1 MTRIPAFVAIAATAL
16 ILTACTAAPST
27 SDSGDSDAPD
37 TSSASGEM
45 FGCTQA
51 TLDYIEPLSYAN
63 AVPIDPS
70 TLEFPGGITIATVPD
85 CYVIDE
91 TDGYQRWGAFFTGD
105 GAQAF
110 AEIDTALT
118 DGGYVQ
124 SDDYGPNVWWTADG
138 TDGPTSAEHSVGG
151 GPQVIGGAD
160 VFWVTFN

>member
-1 MTRIPAFVAIAATAL
+1 MTRIPAYVAIAATAL
-16 ILTACTAAPST
+16 ILTACSPAST
-27 SDSGDSDAPD
+27 PTDAGDAEAPD

-51 TLDYIEPLSYAN
+51 TLDYISDKSYAQ
-63 AVPIDPS
+63 ARPIDPA
-70 TLEFPGGITIATVPD
+70 TLEFPEGITISTVPD
-85 CYVIDE
+85 CLVIDE
-91 TDGYQRWGAFFTGD
+91 TDGYQRWGAFFNGD

-110 AEIDTALT
+110 AEIDAALT

-138 TDGPTSAEHSVGG
+138 TDGPTSAEHSVGA
-151 GPQVIGGAD
+151 GPQVIDGAD